1 VRLLGRLEPLLEV
14 RVPDVLDL
22 VVRPPGQP
30 GGNGGPPVTKEF
42 AELISA
48 LSVIFQKDSINKDI

>member
-1 VRLLGRLEPLLEV
+1 V

-30 GGNGGPPVTKEF
+30 GGDRGPPMCDQTNNSEIV
-42 AELISA
+42 SA
-48 LSVIFQKDSINKDI
+48 QLC